1 MPDLALPA
9 RRPEA
14 EDAYVTNWLDSDDT
28 DGLVE
33 VVALA
38 IEARRPQLAGRL
50 FQLLDDRIDPEPGSP
65 LDQAARAARML
76 LFRKTTPED
85 HSWSALDDAWIAAR
99 RARVRRIKQR
109 WRDRLNGVDRR
120 IGRLDRKRR

>member
-1 MPDLALPA
+1 MSELELPA

-14 EDAYVTNWLDSDDT
+14 EDAFVEAWLDSDDT

-33 VVALA
+33 VVGLA
-38 IEARRPQLAGRL
+38 IEARRPTLAGRL

-65 LDQAARAARML
+65 LERAARAARML
-76 LFRKTTPED
+76 LFQKTTPED
-85 HSWSALDDAWIAAR
+85 HSWSELDDAWAAAR

-109 WRDRLNGVDRR
+109 WRDRLEGVDRR